1 MYIQDVYRTDPMDTH
16 THTCACVCLCVYT
29 NVYTGTY
36 LLTNT
41 VTDIRINTVIHTWS
55 ASALTEA
62 GQNLCHSPSR
72 DPQVNGVWPE
82 LKVMRV
88 WKWSCD
94 ASCRVCTC
102 VCMLTYVCVCIYVW
116 IALCI
121 YMLRVRAHLYVIPSK
136 IWNET
141 SGNRHFPVKTFY
153 NGCSHMIMTMMIKMI
168 ITIISNINT
177 HTNSSHKKEN
187 HSN

>member
-1 MYIQDVYRTDPMDTH
+1 MFIGQILWIH
-16 THTCACVCLCVYT
+16 THIHVRVCLCVYT

-62 GQNLCHSPSR
+62 GQTLCHSPSR

-102 VCMLTYVCVCIYVW
+102 VCMLTYVCVCVFMYELPCVFTCCVC
-116 IALCI
+116 API
-121 YMLRVRAHLYVIPSK
+121 YMLYHLKSETRHPVIDIFRLK
-136 IWNET
+136 HFIMDAAIW
-141 SGNRHFPVKTFY
+141 
-153 NGCSHMIMTMMIKMI
+153 
-168 ITIISNINT
+168 
-177 HTNSSHKKEN
+177 
-187 HSN
+187 